1 MRKAFNPFIFCSF
14 LPVEAQPLHFIKTQR
29 GNICTLLAIKV
40 QFRFVPE
47 TAPAAAAFAG
57 RVSRNF
63 LQCFFPGRPLGPP
76 GLSFP
81 LFPPA
86 APEGRS
92 RPLAEPPMKTIEV
105 VAAMILH
112 EGRILA
118 TQRGYGD
125 FKDGWEFPGGKMEPG
140 ETAEEAIAREIRE
153 ELAVEI
159 APERLVT
166 TVEADYPKFR
176 LIMHCFLCSVVS
188 GDIRLL
194 EHEAA
199 RWVTRAELDS
209 VAWLPADIEA
219 TKALKAILPDA

>member
-1 MRKAFNPFIFCSF
+1 
-14 LPVEAQPLHFIKTQR
+14 
-29 GNICTLLAIKV
+29 
-40 QFRFVPE
+40 
-47 TAPAAAAFAG
+47 
-57 RVSRNF
+57 
-63 LQCFFPGRPLGPP
+63 
-76 GLSFP
+76 
-81 LFPPA
+81 
-86 APEGRS
+86 
-92 RPLAEPPMKTIEV
+92 MKTIEV